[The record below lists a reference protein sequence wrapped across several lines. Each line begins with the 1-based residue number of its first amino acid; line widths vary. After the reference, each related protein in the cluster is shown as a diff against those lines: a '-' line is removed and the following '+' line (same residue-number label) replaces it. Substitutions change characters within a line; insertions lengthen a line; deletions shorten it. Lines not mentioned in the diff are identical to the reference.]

1 MTIILSDNL
10 IVSLFTLNTPIDLL
24 GSVNS
29 ITDIP
34 DIVVGLD
41 ANRSLDIIW
50 LSNDKVA
57 DPATGSSARE
67 WTSTKYLP
75 MGKVNVPS
83 WFKVNPMSS
92 VTFISNGMYFL
103 LFNSISL
110 LVVNMLFPRGIFS
123 RLHGWFR

>member
-10 IVSLFTLNTPIDLL
+10 IVSLFTLDTPIDLL

-103 LFNSISL
+103 LFNSSSQYAL
-110 LVVNMLFPRGIFS
+110 S
-123 RLHGWFR
+123 